1 MSEELFDI
9 ANRFLADQICTK
21 QELTRFKIWLSD
33 PVTQP
38 EVEKWLFE
46 HWSTSTEVDS
56 NAMLE
61 LVFKQIQDEELFYEG
76 KSLWLR
82 TSVYKNNV
90 DIEPE
95 FNVSWKRRDKL
106 SKQPS
111 YFIGKR
117 VLKYAAMLIIALSIG
132 VAGYWGFNQNQK
144 SNIYYTVADSG
155 KSGKSQLHLSN
166 GTIVDLE
173 KDNSKIA
180 LNSDQVIT
188 IDNEKVIDL
197 NKTSQTDESK
207 MLEVVVPFG
216 KKSQLT
222 LEDGTKV
229 WLNAGSRMAF
239 PAKFPAKKREIFLK
253 EGEGYFEVAHN
264 QKSPFYVNTAE
275 IAIKV
280 LGTKFDISAYRSDK
294 LIETIL
300 IEGKVAISEQ
310 SALAFIRNESFLIP
324 NQKASFDR
332 NDRSMVVK
340 DEPNADYAIS
350 WTEGRFKFHRQS
362 INDVLNKLHRYYNV
376 QFILSAG
383 FDTEN
388 LITGE
393 LYLKDSIEQIMT
405 SLDVVVELQYRIVG
419 NQIYV
424 GKNTNEI
431 PMKN

>member
-21 QELTRFKIWLSD
+21 QELTRFKSWLSD

-61 LVFKQIQDEELFYEG
+61 LVFKQIQDEEMFVEG
-76 KSLWLR
+76 KSLRLR

-90 DIEPE
+90 DFEPE
-95 FNVSWKRRDKL
+95 FNVSWKRRNKL
-106 SKQPS
+106 LKQPS

-117 VLKYAAMLIIALSIG
+117 VLKYAAILIIAISIG
-132 VAGYWGFNQNQK
+132 TAGFWSFYQNQK
-144 SNIYYTVADSG
+144 SYVYSTITESG
-155 KSGKSQLHLSN
+155 KNSKSQLHLSN

-180 LNSDQVIT
+180 LSGDQVIT

-197 NKTSQTDESK
+197 NKTSHADDSK
-207 MLEVVVPFG
+207 MNEVAVPFG

-239 PAKFPAKKREIFLK
+239 PTKFKGNKREVFL

-264 QKSPFYVNTAE
+264 QKLPFFVNTAE

-294 LIETIL
+294 LIETVL
-300 IEGKVAISEQ
+300 IEGKVSISEQ
-310 SALAFIRNESFLIP
+310 STLAFIKNESILMP

-332 NDRSMVVK
+332 NDRSIVVK
-340 DEPNADYAIS
+340 DEPNVDYAIA
-350 WTEGRFKFHRQS
+350 WTKECFKFYRQS
-362 INDVLNKLHRYYNV
+362 INDVLNKLQRYYNV
-376 QFILSAG
+376 QFILSPG
-383 FDTEN
+383 FHTEN

-393 LYLKDSIEQIMT
+393 LYLKDSIEQIMK
-405 SLDVVVELQYRIVG
+405 SLDVVVGLQYRIVG
-419 NQIYV
+419 NQIYI
-424 GKNTNEI
+424 GKKTNEI